1 MGSAVLILV
10 MFTLHLGSLLLLCL
24 HPFINA
30 APGHHQ
36 LHKLM
41 NDREKQFY
49 FGEEEPTEYEVI
61 EVFRP
66 KSSDDNT
73 GETRDVHFHASG
85 QRFKLKMSPNK
96 RLMAPQAMVVK
107 RTHGSLNKAGNITG
121 DELARVDTEEHC
133 HYLHKEGDTVA
144 ALDLCSE
151 DDTTG
156 IVISAKR
163 TLELMPI
170 NSRLKRM
177 MDVWKNESGN
187 STEPQNERNSRES
200 KSLFQKRN
208 LHLVKR
214 TEHKHTPKFD
224 IHMKQE
230 ANGDFDDDLMF
241 DVRNNNL
248 TEPEEKRSMTKSGV
262 GNRVLETAVFL
273 DAAAYK
279 RFAGYFSVIGK
290 PHVDTEVRRLL
301 LSYMNGIQAVYILP
315 SLREEIDISIVRIE
329 MWTNDPY
336 TNYQGD
342 REPLLNSFCEY
353 QESINPK
360 TDSDA
365 SHWDVALLVSGLN
378 FYAVDTRGRKNG
390 VTMGLARDGGVCTN
404 QHNCVIGELGV
415 TNSRGKPYP
424 SAGFTAVFVMA
435 HEIGHNLGMHHDHS
449 AGCTKN
455 GFIMSASRG
464 TKGESQWSTCSVNAL
479 NQAALSCLDEN
490 TKGQVEDL
498 DMKAGVFPGEV
509 WSASRQCQ
517 IFLLDNDAHIDHTE
531 STFPDMCYSI
541 KCRTPQREGYYRAGP
556 ALEGTA
562 CGKGF
567 WCRAGKCV
575 KNVKPAVDGSADPGK
590 WSEWKRESCQSG
602 CTEKSV
608 GFRLKTRECQQSR
621 LVHTLDGCRGPATGM
636 DFCDDSAI
644 CGSRKDTTKFASEK
658 CGIFS
663 SYVTAISKSGEGV
676 QVQHSD
682 DRLWQACAV
691 YCKRSDTGGWYT
703 PRLEL
708 NDLPLSP
715 YFPDGTFCHSEGSTK
730 YYCQRHMCLEKD
742 SRVARADKPDLNL
755 SMNADPKEEKEI
767 PELLGQYFSL
777 GADLKPIGGEY
788 HGQGQEQDESGWEVK
803 DYLN

>member
-1 MGSAVLILV
+1 MGISAVLILA

-24 HPFINA
+24 HPFMNA

-49 FGEEEPTEYEVI
+49 FGGEESTEYEVI

-66 KSSDDNT
+66 KSSDDNA

-85 QRFKLKMSPNK
+85 QQFKLKMSPNK
-96 RLMAPQAMVVK
+96 RLMAPQAMIVK

-248 TEPEEKRSMTKSGV
+248 TEPEEKRSMTKRGGV
-262 GNRVLETAVFL
+262 GNRVLE
-273 DAAAYK
+273 
-279 RFAGYFSVIGK
+279 
-290 PHVDTEVRRLL
+290 TEVRRLL

-390 VTMGLARDGGVCTN
+390 VTMGLARVGGMCTN

-435 HEIGHNLGMHHDHS
+435 HEIGHNLGMHHDHTDELHC
-449 AGCTKN
+449 AKD
-455 GFIMSASRG
+455 GFVMSASRG
-464 TKGESQWSTCSVNAL
+464 TKGETKWSHCSVHAM
-479 NQAALSCLDEN
+479 QEADDEGRL
-490 TKGQVEDL
+490 K
-498 DMKAGVFPGEV
+498 
-509 WSASRQCQ
+509 C
-517 IFLLDNDAHIDHTE
+517 LLDD
-531 STFPDMCYSI
+531 S
-541 KCRTPQREGYYRAGP
+541 
-556 ALEGTA
+556 
-562 CGKGF
+562 GK
-567 WCRAGKCV
+567 
-575 KNVKPAVDGSADPGK
+575 P
-590 WSEWKRESCQSG
+590 
-602 CTEKSV
+602 
-608 GFRLKTRECQQSR
+608 
-621 LVHTLDGCRGPATGM
+621 
-636 DFCDDSAI
+636 
-644 CGSRKDTTKFASEK
+644 
-658 CGIFS
+658 
-663 SYVTAISKSGEGV
+663 
-676 QVQHSD
+676 
-682 DRLWQACAV
+682 
-691 YCKRSDTGGWYT
+691 
-703 PRLEL
+703 
-708 NDLPLSP
+708 
-715 YFPDGTFCHSEGSTK
+715 
-730 YYCQRHMCLEKD
+730 
-742 SRVARADKPDLNL
+742 
-755 SMNADPKEEKEI
+755 
-767 PELLGQYFSL
+767 
-777 GADLKPIGGEY
+777 
-788 HGQGQEQDESGWEVK
+788 
-803 DYLN
+803 

>member
-1 MGSAVLILV
+1 MNIVRRMTGLALP
-10 MFTLHLGSLLLLCL
+10 LLFLL
-24 HPFINA
+24 PFLDA
-30 APGHHQ
+30 APSNHQ
-36 LHKLM
+36 LHTLM
-41 NDREKQFY
+41 TDAEKDFY
-49 FGEEEPTEYEVI
+49 FGEAAPMEYEVI

-66 KSSDDNT
+66 KSERK
-73 GETRDVHFHASG
+73 GTRDVHFHASG
-85 QRFKLKMSPNK
+85 QQFKLQMKPNK
-96 RLMAPQAMVVK
+96 RLLAPQAMIVK
-107 RTHGSLNKAGNITG
+107 RTHGSLDKAGNRTG
-121 DELARVDTEEHC
+121 DDDLARVETEEDC
-133 HYLHKEGDTVA
+133 HYLHKDNDTVA
-144 ALDLCSE
+144 ALNLCS
-151 DDTTG
+151 DSDTTG

-163 TLELMPI
+163 TLEILPL
-170 NSRLKRM
+170 NTRLKRM
-177 MDVWKNESGN
+177 MDVWKDDN
-187 STEPQNERNSRES
+187 STEPKNERNSRES

-230 ANGDFDDDLMF
+230 ANGDFDDDVMF
-241 DVRNNNL
+241 DTRNTNL
-248 TEPEEKRSMTKSGV
+248 TETKEKRKISKRSG
-262 GNRVLETAVFL
+262 GNKVLETAVFL

-290 PHVDTEVRRLL
+290 PDVDTEVKRLL

-329 MWTNDPY
+329 MWTNDPF

-353 QESINPK
+353 QESINPR
-360 TDSDA
+360 SDDDA
-365 SHWDVALLVSGLN
+365 AHWDVALLVSGLN
-378 FYAVDTRGRKNG
+378 FYAVDSRGRKNG
-390 VTMGLARDGGVCTN
+390 VTMGLARVGGMCTN

-449 AGCTKN
+449 AGCPKN

-464 TKGESQWSTCSVNAL
+464 TKGESQWSSCSVDAL
-479 NQAALSCLDEN
+479 NHADLSCLNEN
-490 TKGQVEDL
+490 TRGKVEDL
-498 DMKAGVFPGEV
+498 DMAAGVFPGEV

-517 IFLLDNDAHIDHTE
+517 IFLLDKDAHIDHTE
-531 STFPDMCYSI
+531 STYPDMCYSI
-541 KCRTPQREGYYRAGP
+541 KCRTPRREGYYRAGP

-562 CGKGF
+562 CGAGF
-567 WCRAGKCV
+567 WCRAGECV
-575 KNVKPAVDGSADPGK
+575 RNIKPAVDGSAEPGK
-590 WSEWKRESCQSG
+590 WSEWRRDSCQSG
-602 CTEKSV
+602 CTEGSM
-608 GFRLKTRECQQSR
+608 GFRLKTRECKQSR

-636 DFCDDSAI
+636 DFCDDSTI
-644 CGSRKDTTKFASEK
+644 CGARKDTTKYASEK

-663 SYVTAISKSGEGV
+663 SYVSTISKSGEGV

-682 DRLWQACAV
+682 DRLWQACAI

-708 NDLPLSP
+708 NDLPISP
-715 YFPDGTFCHSEGSTK
+715 YFPDGTFCHDDGSTK

-755 SMNADPKEEKEI
+755 SMNADPTEEKEI
-767 PELLGQYFSL
+767 PELLGKYFSL
-777 GADLKPIGGEY
+777 DPNKKPIGGEY
-788 HGQGQEQDESGWEVK
+788 YGQDKEQDESEWEVK